1 MQGAQIACWGWL
13 GISALWAVR
22 GGRLRGK
29 TVARWALALLVL
41 SMSATF
47 GLVIADRKDILRTL
61 LPLHLCSLSA
71 FLTLPLLSTGRPVF
85 LHFCWYLGLPGGV
98 MALLF
103 PAVAGSSWPNLMAT
117 TFMLTHAL
125 VVFAPLLWIAQGRL
139 PRRDSAWPVLLAGN
153 IFLAVTYIV
162 DKLID
167 ANYMFLL
174 AAPPGTPLAWMQRLG
189 QVGYLAAIELC
200 AVLVVLGMRGVLDVL
215 ISAKEKAPARGEDL
229 QSSGA

>member
-13 GISALWAVR
+13 GASALWAVR
-22 GGRLRGK
+22 RGKLRGRV
-29 TVARWALALLVL
+29 VARWALALLVL
-41 SMSATF
+41 SMSVTF
-47 GLVIADRKDILRTL
+47 GLVIADHKDMLRTL

-85 LHFCWYLGLPGGV
+85 LHFCWYLGLPGGAL
-98 MALLF
+98 ALLF
-103 PAVAGSSWPNLMAT
+103 PAVADSSWPNLMAT
-117 TFMLTHAL
+117 SFMLTHAL
-125 VVFAPLLWIAQGRL
+125 VVFAPLLWIAQGRM
-139 PRRDSAWPVLLAGN
+139 PRAGSALAVLLAGN
-153 IFLAVTYIV
+153 VFLAVTYIV

-174 AAPPGTPLAWMQRLG
+174 TAPPGTPLAWMQQLG

-200 AVLVVLGMRGVLDVL
+200 AVLAVWGMRGLLGILDP
-215 ISAKEKAPARGEDL
+215 AQEKAPAQGEDL